1 MADSDDDATRGTS
14 EGSPGD
20 TQEMGPPLADTPRRG
35 VGALLPA
42 IALVVGLVVGG
53 LFVGLTDLG
62 GSGDQASS
70 SGTSS
75 TGSTSSASSP
85 GSTSSGTPSDVVIT
99 VPGACLTLTDDSQE
113 LLDLVDQAVTAA
125 RDLNASELS
134 SVVSKLKD
142 AQGRLRTQTEACRT
156 AASQS
161 NS

>member
-1 MADSDDDATRGTS
+1 MADSNDDATRGTS
-14 EGSPGD
+14 EGSSGD
-20 TQEMGPPLADTPRRG
+20 TQEIGPPLADTPRRG

-70 SGTSS
+70 GTPSTSS
-75 TGSTSSASSP
+75 TGSASSP

-99 VPGACLTLTDDSQE
+99 VPGACLTLTDNSQE

-142 AQGRLRTQTEACRT
+142 TQDRLRTQTEACRT
-156 AASQS
+156 AASTS